1 MTLDLHKYTF
11 NGKGEYI
18 LIETVDNSFT
28 VQGRM
33 VETTNSFGNPISTA
47 TVFSAIAIKQNES
60 DTVQFELFY
69 QQLIVLVNGERIDFD
84 DVLTEQMFNNVTIS
98 KQGNNTLTATF
109 SRGENIKLVEQN
121 GILSVM
127 LVSLPKSYIGKT
139 RGLMG
144 SNDGNATN
152 DLVPRHKDILLP
164 LNSTIESIHTNF
176 GVSCMLYENIRSN
189 IKLFLSYFLH

>member
-1 MTLDLHKYTF
+1 MDLYKYTF

-33 VETTNSFGNPISTA
+33 IEATDSFGNPISTA

-60 DTVQFELFY
+60 VTVQFELFY

-98 KQGNNTLTATF
+98 KLG
-109 SRGENIKLVEQN
+109 
-121 GILSVM
+121 
-127 LVSLPKSYIGKT
+127 
-139 RGLMG
+139 
-144 SNDGNATN
+144 
-152 DLVPRHKDILLP
+152 
-164 LNSTIESIHTNF
+164 
-176 GVSCMLYENIRSN
+176 
-189 IKLFLSYFLH
+189 